1 MIQLNDKYFI
11 DFDTYNI
18 ILKEKKIAKSGKN
31 KGKEKFEAVGYYI
44 NFEHLTDMLVKK
56 CYLKD
61 DDNDKITSLKEVIDR
76 TKKLRDEILEQIKIV
91 VKEGT
96 EEENEEEEQ

>member
-18 ILKEKKIAKSGKN
+18 ILKEKKIVKEGKN
-31 KGKEKFEAVGYYI
+31 KGQENFEAIGYFI
-44 NFEHLTDMLVKK
+44 NFEHLTDMLVKQ
-56 CYLKD
+56 CYLNQD
-61 DDNDKITSLKEVIDR
+61 DDKITSLQEVIDR
-76 TKKLRDEILEQIKIV
+76 TKKLRDEILEQIKII

-96 EEENEEEEQ
+96 EEENE